1 MGRDADIVV
10 VGAGIT
16 GVATARS
23 LAQSGRGVVL
33 VEQFGLGHDRG
44 SSHGASRIFR
54 LSYADPHYV
63 RLAQGALQSWR
74 ELEAEVGEELIVRT
88 GGLDFGPVAAE
99 NARALAACGVSHE
112 LLSGA
117 EVTSAGRSPRS
128 PARRCSTTRTAAS
141 RSPTGRIRRCSA
153 SAVAAGAV
161 VLDERR
167 VTGIEPGRGSVRV
180 STDGDEI
187 TAGACVVAAGAWG
200 RALLAGAEIEL
211 PVVPTRETVTYFGLP
226 DPMRLPPVIDDAVPD
241 AEEHGLLR
249 PGLINYALPAPGVG
263 LKAGLHH
270 SGPPADPD
278 EQGRPDPAVVR
289 WVSTWAARR
298 YPELDPEPIT
308 TETCLYTNTADESFV
323 LERHGR
329 IVVASACSG
338 HGFKFA
344 PPSGDARRARA
355 THAER
360 RRRASRHGAR

>member
-74 ELEAEVGEELIVRT
+74 ELEAEFGEELIVRT
-88 GGLDFGPVAAE
+88 GGLDFGPVATE

-117 EVTSAGRSPRS
+117 EVTRRWPISAEDGETVLYHPDGGVI
-128 PARRCSTTRTAAS
+128 AAD
-141 RSPTGRIRRCSA
+141 RAYQALLT
-153 SAVAAGAV
+153 SAVAADAV

-167 VTGIEPGRGSVRV
+167 VTRIEPGRGSVRV

-211 PVVPTRETVTYFGLP
+211 SVVPTCETVTYFRLP
-226 DPMRLPPVIDDAVPD
+226 DPMHLPPVIDDAVPD

-278 EQGRPDPAVVR
+278 EQGRADPAVVR
-289 WVSTWAARR
+289 WVSAWAAGR
-298 YPELDPEPIT
+298 YPELDAEPIM

-344 PPSGDARRARA
+344 PAFGRTLAALARDAAA
-355 THAER
+355 
-360 RRRASRHGAR
+360 

>member
-23 LAQSGRGVVL
+23 LAQTGRGVVL
-33 VEQFGLGHDRG
+33 IEQFGLGHDRG

-54 LSYADPHYV
+54 LSYPDPHHV

-74 ELEAEVGEELIVRT
+74 ELEAEVGEELIVTT
-88 GGLDFGPVAAE
+88 GGLDFGPVAVE
-99 NARALAACGVSHE
+99 NARALAACGVAHE
-112 LLSGA
+112 LLSGTEVARRWPILA
-117 EVTSAGRSPRS
+117 EPTETVLYHADGGVTLADRAYQALLTSA
-128 PARRCSTTRTAAS
+128 
-141 RSPTGRIRRCSA
+141 
-153 SAVAAGAV
+153 VEAGAV

-167 VTGIEPGRGSVRV
+167 VTGVEPGRGSVRV

-187 TAGACVVAAGAWG
+187 TAGACVVAAGAWS
-200 RALLAGAEIEL
+200 RALLAGAGIEL
-211 PVVPTRETVTYFGLP
+211 PVVPTRETVTYFNLP
-226 DPMRLPPVIDDAVPD
+226 DALSLPPIIDDAVPD
-241 AEEHGLLR
+241 ADEHGLLR
-249 PGLINYALPAPGVG
+249 PGLINYALAAPGVG

-298 YPELDPEPIT
+298 YLALDPEPVS

-329 IVVASACSG
+329 IVIASACSG

-344 PPSGDARRARA
+344 PAFGRTLAALARDAAA
-355 THAER
+355 
-360 RRRASRHGAR
+360 

>member
-33 VEQFGLGHDRG
+33 VEQFALGHDRG

-54 LSYADPHYV
+54 LSYPDAHYV

-74 ELEAEVGEELIVRT
+74 ELESEIGEELIVRT
-88 GGLDFGPVAAE
+88 GGLDFGPVAVE
-99 NARALAACGVSHE
+99 NARALASCGVSHE
-112 LLSGA
+112 LLSGSDVAARWSISA
-117 EVTSAGRSPRS
+117 EASETVLFHADGGVILADRGYQALLTSA
-128 PARRCSTTRTAAS
+128 
-141 RSPTGRIRRCSA
+141 
-153 SAVAAGAV
+153 VEAGAV

-167 VTGIEPGRGSVRV
+167 VTAIEPGRGSVRV

-200 RALLAGAEIEL
+200 RALLGGAEIEL
-211 PVVPTRETVTYFGLP
+211 PVVPTCETVAYFRLP
-226 DPMRLPPVIDDAVPD
+226 DAMRLPPVIDDAVPD

-249 PGLINYALPAPGVG
+249 PGLINYALAAPGVG

-278 EQGRPDPAVVR
+278 ERGRPDPAVVR

-298 YPELDPEPIT
+298 YPGLDPEPLA

-344 PPSGDARRARA
+344 PSFGRTLAALARDAA
-355 THAER
+355 
-360 RRRASRHGAR
+360 G

>member
-54 LSYADPHYV
+54 LSYPDPHYV

-88 GGLDFGPVAAE
+88 GGLDFGPVAVE

-117 EVTSAGRSPRS
+117 EVSQRWPIFAEPSETVLYHADGGVTLADRAYQALLTSA
-128 PARRCSTTRTAAS
+128 
-141 RSPTGRIRRCSA
+141 
-153 SAVAAGAV
+153 VEAGAV

-167 VTGIEPGRGSVRV
+167 VTGIEPRPRLGAGEHGRRRDHGRRLRRGCGRLGPGAARRRRDRAAGRSHAR
-180 STDGDEI
+180 DGDVLRPARSDEP
-187 TAGACVVAAGAWG
+187 AAGHRRRRSG
-200 RALLAGAEIEL
+200 RRGARPAPARADQLRARRHPVSGSRRGCITRARRPIRTSRAAPIRQSCAGS
-211 PVVPTRETVTYFGLP
+211 
-226 DPMRLPPVIDDAVPD
+226 
-241 AEEHGLLR
+241 R
-249 PGLINYALPAPGVG
+249 PGL
-263 LKAGLHH
+263 
-270 SGPPADPD
+270 
-278 EQGRPDPAVVR
+278 R
-289 WVSTWAARR
+289 RR
-298 YPELDPEPIT
+298 YPELDPEPLV

-344 PPSGDARRARA
+344 PAFGRTLAALARDAAA
-355 THAER
+355 
-360 RRRASRHGAR
+360 